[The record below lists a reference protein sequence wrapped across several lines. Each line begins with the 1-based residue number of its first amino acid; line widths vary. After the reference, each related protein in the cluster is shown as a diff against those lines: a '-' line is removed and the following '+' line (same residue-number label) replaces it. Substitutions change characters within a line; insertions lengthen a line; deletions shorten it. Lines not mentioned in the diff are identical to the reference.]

1 VELTSAAPAKLFG
14 IYGTKGV
21 LRPGA
26 DADIVILDGNQEHV
40 YWQGENLHSDC
51 DYSNWDGWKVKGFP
65 VTTILRGHV
74 MIDQGEWVG
83 PQGMGRFVPGRSPET
98 V

>member
-1 VELTSAAPAKLFG
+1 M
-14 IYGTKGV
+14 
-21 LRPGA
+21 
-26 DADIVILDGNQEHV
+26 DGNQENV
-40 YWQGENLHSDC
+40 YRQGENLHSDC
-51 DYSNWDGWKVKGFP
+51 DYSNWDAWKVKGFP

-83 PQGMGRFVPGRSPET
+83 PRGIGRFVPGRSPEN